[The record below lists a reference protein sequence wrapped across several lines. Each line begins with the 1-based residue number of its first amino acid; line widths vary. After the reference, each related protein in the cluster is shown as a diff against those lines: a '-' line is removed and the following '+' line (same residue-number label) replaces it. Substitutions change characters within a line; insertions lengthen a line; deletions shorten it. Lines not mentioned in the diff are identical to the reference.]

1 MYTPYPRI
9 WHGCRCLDEWRRWLR
24 EAKTF
29 TVEET
34 PKQFHWHC
42 LCFIEPKSEMQ
53 QAHFLDTNPGRRR
66 LSTISSRVRFSLSCQ
81 HDECDEHDGWRHFH
95 SKWNPASTKKV
106 CHMSQRSSWLRAR
119 HMTPMTLCNITGK
132 QSASTSKAKRH
143 TYSIQRKQT
152 TNTDT
157 AYRSHKYMIFFLN
170 WTHNVCRT
178 TFTRKPWSISNL

>member
-1 MYTPYPRI
+1 MNEGVGWEKQNLYQSKKHQNNFTGTAYALLNLNRK
-9 WHGCRCLDEWRRWLR
+9 CNKL
-24 EAKTF
+24 TF
-29 TVEET
+29 WIPT
-34 PKQFHWHC
+34 
-42 LCFIEPKSEMQ
+42 L
-53 QAHFLDTNPGRRR
+53 GRRR

-106 CHMSQRSSWLRAR
+106 CHMSQRSSWLQAR

-143 TYSIQRKQT
+143 TYSIQRKRT

-157 AYRSHKYMIFFLN
+157 AYRSYKYMIFFLN